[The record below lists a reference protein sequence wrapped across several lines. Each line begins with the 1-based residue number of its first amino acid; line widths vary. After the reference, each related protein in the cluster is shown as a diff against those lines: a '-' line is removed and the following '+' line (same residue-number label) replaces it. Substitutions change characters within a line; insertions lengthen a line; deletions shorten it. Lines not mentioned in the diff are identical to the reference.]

1 MIPSLLALLAIAS
14 SSVQADTFAIRA
26 GRVLDLRTGRVEENV
41 TLLIRDGIITA
52 RGPRLTLPSGIR
64 IVDASQATL
73 LAGLIDA
80 HVHLTIAGRPRDN
93 AAKVVRAG
101 FTTVADLGS
110 ANGLGVRLKR
120 LIDADSVV
128 GPTMIAGGSW
138 IGGKGGVC
146 EFGGAT
152 IRGATEA
159 DARAAGDLAAGAGL
173 LKVCLSGWLNDA
185 AIYPDSVEM
194 TREEIAAV
202 FTQAEKGGVPIV
214 AHAISQAG
222 VRAAMTAG
230 IRLLAHT
237 PIVDSATARALAAN
251 GTCIATTMTTLLQA
265 DSAAALR
272 ASFQRLRRAGVRLIM
287 GTDGG
292 VLPHGNNAEE
302 LVTLASLGMTPLEV
316 LRSASTVS
324 AECLRLPAYGSLDV
338 GAPADIVA
346 VNGDPLRD
354 LGVLKAP
361 LFVIRRG
368 RSVTQ

>member
-1 MIPSLLALLAIAS
+1 MIAPLLTLLTVLS
-14 SSVQADTFAIRA
+14 NQPADTFAIRA
-26 GRVLDLRTGRVEENV
+26 GHVLDLRTGRVEDNV
-41 TLLIRDGIITA
+41 TLLIRDGMIAA
-52 RGPRLTLPSGIR
+52 RGTRLALPSGIR

-152 IRGATEA
+152 IRGAAEA
-159 DARAAGDLAAGAGL
+159 EARAAGDLAAGAGL
-173 LKVCLSGWLNDA
+173 LKVCLSGWSNDA

-202 FTQAEKGGVPIV
+202 FAQAQKGGVPIV
-214 AHAISQAG
+214 AHAISRAG
-222 VRAAMTAG
+222 VRAATDAG

-237 PIVDSATARALAAN
+237 PIVDSATATSLAAN

-316 LRSASTVS
+316 LQSASTVS
-324 AECLRLPAYGSLDV
+324 AECLQLPAYGSLDV

-346 VNGDPLRD
+346 VTGDPLQD
-354 LGVLKAP
+354 IGVLKAP

-368 RSVTQ
+368 RTVSP